1 MVSPFNRYAPPSEK
15 DLESFLIASLEEQ
28 ALAKGV
34 DLSPVRA
41 WASNP
46 QEVIAGYKQRLAAIT
61 PEVQASQATAY
72 KRVVTNPSTAIMR
85 PLITPEMVQHLPGLL
100 QPVGRAAREFTSP
113 AMIALTALTAGAGPT
128 IAGGIRGGTGAVGL
142 ARGLAAGAIEPVGGS
157 FGARFG
163 TELAAGVGGATAAD
177 VVGKNLPENTPSG
190 LRTAAQIGAGVVGG
204 YGTLKGPQ
212 VGRSAV
218 RGVSAVGRAGE
229 KYAEAIGK
237 SNVGN
242 VLSPPAPQPRTAGM
256 AKRLIRKEQMKQRG
270 TSNMLDI
277 ERVYEERPNGY
288 KVVRSR
294 PEGWEA
300 DQYGRP
306 WRGYFVEAPDG
317 TQVKIPLTDTMR
329 NRPEMEAT
337 RAEAV
342 AFADS
347 LSHGSKTVAQPIT
360 TPPAPQPRTAGMAVP
375 DAVPPK
381 EPPIPEG
388 YVRLYRGETRPHS
401 NLIEGERG
409 RWWSTDRSDAER
421 YMKEIFEQ
429 TDPPSPTARI
439 LYTDVSRAEAE
450 SIARGTAEHE
460 RLGATYK
467 LKPSDRY
474 INVDQDDLINKAKP
488 LPSSSSLQSPAQ
500 PPTGQPPLQGT
511 GLQRLT
517 NFIKV
522 QKPGNLRAATEA
534 ARKVELGRKSGG
546 VQRALSGSGTPGE
559 RFVQGRVAQQGD
571 LPASVFQP
579 AAERTSVGTTGNLTQ
594 TVRPDVITT
603 PEINTL
609 YDTVQKAGLRPFAS
623 QDATDALTKALVGEL
638 PTRSE
643 IVLLRRTL
651 GDEFADALMT
661 HRPNAERYRD
671 MIIETIN
678 LPRSLFQTVADFSGL
693 LRQGG
698 VFAAS
703 RPVRSAKNSP
713 AFLRAAFSKKYFNE
727 IQDSIR
733 THPNYQ
739 QSQDAGLFIAN
750 TSSDISLREESSISR
765 WIQKI
770 PVIGWVPAASERSY
784 VGGLNKLRFD
794 TYNDMLNG
802 WQKAGVQVTDEMKR
816 DAAKV
821 INFSTGRGTLGVAEE
836 AAPYLNAVFY
846 SPRFLTSRVQLPLK
860 EAGLIYKAG
869 RYAIKGD
876 PKTALA
882 YVNLARNTVS
892 FVAAGMGIL
901 MLLKLREGPDLKVET
916 DARSSDFGKIIY
928 KNTRYDFWAGYQQIA
943 RYTWQTMVAE
953 SKSIP
958 ESKTPNKVSKYNGM
972 QQGIIPLRFIR
983 SKLSPAAGFATD
995 LKLGETIAGDEIAA
1009 DKETVGRIAYSNLTP
1024 FFIQS
1029 LVDAANAYDDPKAA
1043 LYGLP
1048 SASGVGVNTIEPKA
1062 GQSGGNRSDPSQ
1074 FTPQPKI
1081 QKQAY

>member
-1 MVSPFNRYAPPSEK
+1 MVNSLDGLSSLAKAIAGQNTAVVDPDKFTRFLAQSAQQMDGAERSFPRQEEDAISRLSREVQLLEQGHVGSDQVSPEARALVAQRFDQGPS
-15 DLESFLIASLEEQ
+15 LNPVQMAS
-28 ALAKGV
+28 
-34 DLSPVRA
+34 DYVRA
-41 WASNP
+41 LP
-46 QEVIAGYKQRLAAIT
+46 TAGRVLG
-61 PEVQASQATAY
+61 EAT
-72 KRVVTNPSTAIMR
+72 
-85 PLITPEMVQHLPGLL
+85 
-100 QPVGRAAREFTSP
+100 
-113 AMIALTALTAGAGPT
+113 LTAAYPISLAGSGAATLGAEKAGLGPGWQTA
-128 IAGGIRGGTGAVGL
+128 
-142 ARGLAAGAIEPVGGS
+142 
-157 FGARFG
+157 
-163 TELAAGVGGATAAD
+163 
-177 VVGKNLPENTPSG
+177 
-190 LRTAAQIGAGVVGG
+190 AGVVGG
-204 YGTLKGPQ
+204 LAEGPRAVMGARKIAAPLGGIGNPLAGAGRNIAKSTQKLGKAEAQEVAAAAKAARGVVNLPRTVPQDAMTGPKQAFHGSGSGFGYEGKAATFFTSNPDVAAQYSTQHGGATTPQ
-212 VGRSAV
+212 VFTRDLSNKRFLDAGTPNGKAALDTIRASVPIEQIHRGAPRIGESTKQLWQRQRDDEWRAIADKLRPMGYDGV
-218 RGVSAVGRAGE
+218 RIPVDESPSGTVHDSYLLFEDAG
-229 KYAEAIGK
+229 
-237 SNVGN
+237 VGN
-242 VLSPPAPQPRTAGM
+242 ALM
-256 AKRLIRKEQMKQRG
+256 
-270 TSNMLDI
+270 
-277 ERVYEERPNGY
+277 
-288 KVVRSR
+288 
-294 PEGWEA
+294 
-300 DQYGRP
+300 
-306 WRGYFVEAPDG
+306 
-317 TQVKIPLTDTMR
+317 
-329 NRPEMEAT
+329 
-337 RAEAV
+337 
-342 AFADS
+342 
-347 LSHGSKTVAQPIT
+347 
-360 TPPAPQPRTAGMAVP
+360 PPAPQPRTAGMAVP
-375 DAVPPK
+375 DALPPK

-388 YVRLYRGETRPHS
+388 YVRLYRGETRSHP

-429 TDPPSPTARI
+429 TDPPPPTARI

-594 TVRPDVITT
+594 TVRSDVITT

-609 YDTVQKAGLRPFAS
+609 YDTVQRAGLRSFDT
-623 QDATDALTKALVGEL
+623 QNATEALTKALVGEL
-638 PTRSE
+638 PTHSE

-678 LPRSLFQTVADFSGL
+678 LSRSLFQTVADFSGL

-750 TSSDISLREESSISR
+750 TGSDITLREEAAISR

-770 PVIGWVPAASERSY
+770 PVVGWVPAASERSY

-846 SPRFLTSRVQLPLK
+846 SPRFLTSRIQLPLK

-916 DARSSDFGKIIY
+916 DARSSDFGKITY

-1048 SASGVGVNTIEPKA
+1048 SASGVGVTTIESK
-1062 GQSGGNRSDPSQ
+1062 
-1074 FTPQPKI
+1074 TI
-1081 QKQAY
+1081 QDTRTNKW